1 MSNYK
6 YEFIKEQLE
15 GTSEFRYL
23 EVRSKWYLSREG
35 CLKHLGVDPE
45 EHLVQNA

>member
-6 YEFIKEQLE
+6 YEFIKEKLD
-15 GTSEFRYL
+15 GTNEFRYL

-35 CLKHLGVDPE
+35 WIKKFKVDPE
-45 EHLVQNA
+45 EYL